1 MSRLLSKILLLDSIP
16 DRAVE
21 LFASYIGPAVFLVVG
36 ALLAIVGLLLQ
47 EERPDQSIQAK
58 GYKPRTAKAT
68 QLGSW
73 VEIIHDVKVPRW
85 LRYGLIFTGLA
96 LLLVGIAWVVILFT
110 REGENAIVPT
120 ATPTIMAIPTGTS
133 TLTPIYA
140 NIPTATTTPAIPI
153 STPTPQPE
161 SPGLAGIALSS
172 LRYQANGGDS
182 RQVDL
187 RHAAI
192 DGIQVYAGESLVLN
206 DLWVSAPE
214 EAIGLKASFELR
226 SNGEVIGRTG
236 EVIFQSGGA
245 LFVAIKPI
253 KFVYPGVENGFK
265 IQEDWELLELVLFIR
280 SGSTQLQS
288 VVTPIVLNKNGN
300 AWYITP
306 PYAHLVS
313 IVYSINDHPKLAMD
327 LSAVLENGLTLSS
340 EDKLTIHEIWYK
352 SEQTVNDKSLQIEAY
367 PSSGNFEAAQQRIV
381 SWTTFRM
388 GIHNLLPDDD
398 PFVWENIPGE
408 NKWLIITLSR
418 NDKTILDRYVIPF
431 KTGGGA
437 GMIPANQAIR
447 WPFDR
452 FTYLDFEAPGSV
464 NSWLPLGR
472 NTIAYSSARSFSGN
486 SSLAIAIRSSSE
498 QRWVEWDQPFTADYL
513 LGQVFWPQRPGISV
527 SSAKACEAVSGQC
540 VSIPTRSNE
549 WNTFVIQFSQW
560 KYKNLKMNEVQIPYI
575 YFQGS
580 IDGIADTPYTF
591 YIDGIQ
597 LYPSSANP

>member
-36 ALLAIVGLLLQ
+36 ALLAIIGLLLQ

-68 QLGSW
+68 QLGNW

-120 ATPTIMAIPTGTS
+120 VTPTIMAIPTGTP
-133 TLTPIYA
+133 TLTSIYT
-140 NIPTATTTPAIPI
+140 NILTATATPAIPI

-192 DGIQVYAGESLVLN
+192 DGIQVNAGESLVLN
-206 DLWVSAPE
+206 DLWVSAPD

-226 SNGEVIGRTG
+226 ANGEVIGRTG
-236 EVIFQSGGA
+236 EVIFQAGGA
-245 LFVAIKPI
+245 LFEAIKPI
-253 KFVYPGVENGFK
+253 KYVYAGVENGFK
-265 IQEDWELLELVLFIR
+265 VQDDWVLLELVLFIR

-300 AWYITP
+300 AWYIIP

-327 LSAVLENGLTLSS
+327 LSTVLEQGLTLSS

-367 PSSGNFEAAQQRIV
+367 PSSGNFEAAQLRIL

-388 GIHNLLPDDD
+388 GIHDLLPDDN

-452 FTYLDFEAPGSV
+452 FTYLDFETPGSV

-472 NTIAYSSARSFSGN
+472 NTMAYSSARSFSGN
-486 SSLAIAIRSSSE
+486 SSLAIAVRSSSE
-498 QRWVEWDQPFTADYL
+498 QRWLEWDQAFTADYV